1 MQEVSGIEILKEDQE
16 KSLYDESY
24 FEHGLESGRSLYQN
38 YRWIPELTIPMA
50 MTIIDFLRIK
60 RGQTI
65 LDFGCAK
72 GYLVKALRL
81 LYRDAYGVDV
91 SEYAIENA
99 DPVAKDF
106 CSLKKEHWK
115 RTRQLGFPSRY
126 DYCIA
131 KDVFEHIDK
140 QELKT
145 ELANIPAEV
154 LFAVIPL
161 GEGGSYIAGVNDWD
175 ITHKICETGEWWVD
189 FFSHTMWNVQ
199 DFRLCIP
206 GIKDQYYEQNP
217 ESHGFFTLRRR

>member
-1 MQEVSGIEILKEDQE
+1 MQTLSGIEIVADET
-16 KSLYDESY
+16 YDESY
-24 FEHGLESGRSLYQN
+24 FECGLESGRSLYQN

-50 MTIIDFLRIK
+50 MTIIDFLHIK
-60 RGQTI
+60 RGQTV

-99 DPVAKDF
+99 DPVAKEF
-106 CSLKKEHWK
+106 CSLTKEYRK
-115 RTRQLGFPSRY
+115 RTRELVFPSQY

-131 KDVFEHIDK
+131 KDVFEHLTK
-140 QELKT
+140 QELRM
-145 ELANIPAEV
+145 ELANIPADV

-161 GEGGSYIAGVNDWD
+161 GEEGAYTATVNDWD
-175 ITHKICETGEWWVD
+175 ITHKICEPAEWWTD
-189 FFSHTMWNVQ
+189 FFSQTRWGVQ

-206 GIKDQYYEQNP
+206 GIKDHYYERYP
-217 ESHGFFTLRRR
+217 ESHGFVTLRRR